1 MDQKK
6 IGAFLKMLRKEKG
19 LTQEQLAEQ
28 FGVAGRTVS
37 RWETGYN
44 MPDLSILVELAD
56 FYCLDLR
63 EILDG
68 ERKDGKMEQEVKET
82 LTKAAAY
89 SREEKRQVR
98 TRTVGVLMV
107 LFGTFTIVSA
117 MMLFPADS
125 SWGSIYSVLG
135 TLILT
140 GGLVLW
146 QGRRFSPGR
155 RVLAALLCFTLI
167 LGSLC
172 FADYLSVRLGGQ
184 VPRFAYMISW
194 SSEDPDDMVYQ
205 APFYTVV
212 RHDYGRETEY
222 IEIL

>member
-1 MDQKK
+1 M
-6 IGAFLKMLRKEKG
+6 
-19 LTQEQLAEQ
+19 
-28 FGVAGRTVS
+28 
-37 RWETGYN
+37 
-44 MPDLSILVELAD
+44 
-56 FYCLDLR
+56 DLR

-89 SREEKRQVR
+89 SKEEKKQVR
-98 TRTVGVLMV
+98 KKTVGILMV

-125 SWGSIYSVLG
+125 SWGCNYSVLG

-140 GGLVLW
+140 VGMVLW
-146 QGRRFSPGR
+146 QGQRFSRGR
-155 RVLAALLCFTLI
+155 RILAALLCFALI
-167 LGSLC
+167 LSGLC

-184 VPRFAYMISW
+184 VPRFAYMKTW
-194 SSEDPDDMVYQ
+194 SSEDPDDMVYK

-212 RHDYGRETEY
+212 RHDYGKENEY